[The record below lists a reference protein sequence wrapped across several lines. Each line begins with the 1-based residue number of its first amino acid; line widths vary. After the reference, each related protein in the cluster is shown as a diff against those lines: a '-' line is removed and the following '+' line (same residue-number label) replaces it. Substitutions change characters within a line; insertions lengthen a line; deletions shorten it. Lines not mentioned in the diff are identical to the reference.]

1 MIMAPESIMTIGKHQ
16 IHGGDINMED
26 WGTPSVIGIVAA
38 TGSFVFCLGII
49 WVLEESHA
57 IKIRKN
63 EIKYR
68 SRRRKRRSKKLK
80 DNGV

>member
-1 MIMAPESIMTIGKHQ
+1 MAPESTMTIKRRQ
-16 IHGGDINMED
+16 IHGGDIKMEEL
-26 WGTPSVIGIVAA
+26 GTIPVIGIVA
-38 TGSFVFCLGII
+38 TVGSIVFCLGFI
-49 WVLEESHA
+49 WVLDGSRA

-80 DNGV
+80 DNGA